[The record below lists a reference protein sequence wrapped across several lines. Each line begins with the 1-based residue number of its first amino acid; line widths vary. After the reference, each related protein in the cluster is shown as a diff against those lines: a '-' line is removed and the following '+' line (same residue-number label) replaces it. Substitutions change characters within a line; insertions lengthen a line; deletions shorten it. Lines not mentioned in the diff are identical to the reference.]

1 MRVWAL
7 AFLFVAVTVS
17 AAEAAEKATP
27 VKPTEVRVS
36 VANRSQKALGLKP
49 LPAAAGWRLDLTAD
63 VDAADIIDL
72 TPGTPARTISLSI
85 IGRALRFDRMR
96 FVAGHVYRVQL
107 KSSGKPASLTFVYL
121 YPEATAEPRRRG
133 TERVKFAP
141 GEKATEDNTP
151 LAVDKGAL

>member
-1 MRVWAL
+1 MRVL
-7 AFLFVAVTVS
+7 AVGLLFVAVTVS
-17 AAEAAEKATP
+17 AAEKATP

-49 LPAAAGWRLDLTAD
+49 QPGVSGWRLDLASD

-72 TPGTPARTISLSI
+72 TPGTPARTISLTI
-85 IGRALRFDRMR
+85 IGRALRFDPMR
-96 FVAGHVYRVQL
+96 FVGGHVYRVQL

-121 YPEATAEPRRRG
+121 YPEAAAEPRRRG

-141 GEKATEDNTP
+141 DEKPAADTGP